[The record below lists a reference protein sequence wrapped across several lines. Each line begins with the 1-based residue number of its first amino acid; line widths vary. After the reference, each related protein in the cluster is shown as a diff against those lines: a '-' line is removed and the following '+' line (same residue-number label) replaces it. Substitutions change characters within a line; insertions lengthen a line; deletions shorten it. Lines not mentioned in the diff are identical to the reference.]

1 MIKLKWGV
9 LIFFLLFNVFSY
21 KCTAQDLENINK
33 EKPFEFS
40 GTFTLF
46 GSYYNVSGIDP
57 RRKDFSWY
65 LTGNPLL
72 KLYGVEI
79 PFSFTVSEQERSFRQ
94 PFNQFCISP
103 TYKWAKAH
111 LGYTNLTWS
120 PFTWSGQTAMGAG
133 VELNPGKFR
142 FGALHGR
149 LNRAVEENIV
159 SPEAITP
166 AYKRMGYSA
175 RLGYG
180 TESSHVDVIML
191 KGKDD
196 ENSLNT
202 VPTSTE
208 VLPGENVVAGISSK
222 MKFTDKLFWDA
233 DVAASVYTRDL
244 RALPLTD
251 DENSIINQFKSLIS
265 INSSTQL
272 YGAYQTE
279 LRYEEKKYKIKAK
292 YRRVEPDY
300 QSMGA
305 YYFQTDVENITL
317 EPSAYLLKNKLRI
330 SSSFGQQH
338 DNLFNQKSFTTKRF
352 IGNVGLDWN
361 ISNIFGF
368 NANYANYSGEQ
379 GKGLKIPNQATQQS
393 YVSQNM
399 LVMPRLTFVKE
410 KLTHFHTLMANRQWM
425 TDKNPNTAV
434 LTEYQVDNLNYTSS
448 FVFNKTGLTLGAT
461 YLLSIFDSSANV
473 NRLNGVGVN
482 ISQPFFKSKMIT
494 TISANGTQQ
503 KLNGAHFADILNVT
517 FQNSYKLNDHHG
529 LTLLGVYLDNKAKTP
544 TGVSFNEYNIDLGY
558 TYTF

>member
-1 MIKLKWGV
+1 MFKLKWGI
-9 LIFFLLFNVFSY
+9 LIFFLLFSVFSY
-21 KCTAQDLENINK
+21 KCMAQDLENINK

-142 FGALHGR
+142 FGALYGR
-149 LNRAVEENIV
+149 LNRAVEEDLT
-159 SPEAITP
+159 SSEAQTP
-166 AYKRMGYSA
+166 AFRRMGYA
-175 RLGYG
+175 VRIGYG
-180 TESSHVDVIML
+180 SESSHVDLVML

-202 VPTSTE
+202 IPTSTE
-208 VLPGENVVAGISSK
+208 VLPGENEVVGISSK
-222 MKFTDKLFWDA
+222 MKFTDKLFWDV
-233 DVAASVYTRDL
+233 DVAASIYTRDL
-244 RALPLTD
+244 RALPLTN
-251 DENSIINQFKSLIS
+251 DENSIISKFKSLII

-279 LRYEEKKYKIKAK
+279 VRFEEKKYKIKAK

-330 SSSFGQQH
+330 SSSFGQQR
-338 DNLFNQKSFTTKRF
+338 DNLLNQKSFTTKRL
-352 IGNVGLDWN
+352 IGNIGLDWN

-399 LVMPRLTFVKE
+399 VVMPRLTFVKE
-410 KLTHFHTLMANRQWM
+410 KLTHFHTLMANRQWL
-425 TDKNPNTAV
+425 TDKNPNTAA

-448 FVFNKTGLTLGAT
+448 FVFNKIGVTLGAT
-461 YLLSIFDSSANV
+461 YLLSIFDSNANV
-473 NRLNGVGVN
+473 NRLNGVGLNV
-482 ISQPFFKSKMIT
+482 SKSFFNNKMIT
-494 TISANGTQQ
+494 TISANSTQQ
-503 KLNGAHFADILNVT
+503 KLNHENFADILNIT
-517 FQNSYKLNDHHG
+517 FQNTFKLNDHHG
-529 LTLLGVYLDNKAKTP
+529 LTLMCVYLENKAKAL
-544 TGVSFNEYNIDLGY
+544 TGISFTEYNIDLGY